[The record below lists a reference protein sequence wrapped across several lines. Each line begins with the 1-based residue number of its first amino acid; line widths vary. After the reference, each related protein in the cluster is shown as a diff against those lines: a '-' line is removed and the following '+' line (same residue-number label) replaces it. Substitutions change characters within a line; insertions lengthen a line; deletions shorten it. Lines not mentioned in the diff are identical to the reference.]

1 MERRNMINNCCGFIS
16 CVCKILAEHAVDCKY
31 RISATCAVPIECE
44 HGCDVCSY
52 CDACT
57 CKPRDIQKLIN
68 EGYVQT
74 SHRYRSVARLPEG
87 KTAIQALTEA
97 DPVMGQDLMRR
108 LEQWARSIYLRGSY
122 PKDCL
127 ELTPDE
133 FKEFKKLNGPVA

>member
-1 MERRNMINNCCGFIS
+1 MINGCCGFIS
-16 CVCKILAEHAVDCKY
+16 CVCEILKNHEPECKY

-57 CKPRDIQKLIN
+57 CKKRDIQKLID

-97 DPVMGQDLMRR
+97 DPIAGKDLMQQ
-108 LEQWARSIYLRGSY
+108 LERWALSRYLRGPYS
-122 PKDCL
+122 KNRL
-127 ELTPDE
+127 ELTPEE